1 MTRRCLGLA
10 VLILMAAPSVARAQA
25 VEKSPRRPDP
35 IVGVDKVKHFFI
47 AGFIESMTFA
57 GSQAAGADRRP
68 AKITAIGVTAA
79 FSIGREIH
87 DRRTKGQFSFRDLAW
102 DALGGVA
109 AMIVLNHTRH

>member
-1 MTRRCLGLA
+1 M
-10 VLILMAAPSVARAQA
+10 I
-25 VEKSPRRPDP
+25 
-35 IVGVDKVKHFFI
+35 GVDKVKHFFM

-57 GSQAAGADRRP
+57 GSQAIGAERGTART
-68 AKITAIGVTAA
+68 AAIGVTAA

-109 AMIVLNHTRH
+109 AMIILNHTRH